1 MGWIRAVQF
10 VLTLVYMDR
19 HVDRRQHHRV
29 PPPARSHPT
38 HRRLGHRIR
47 TLRLAKGW
55 TQEDLAAE
63 GGLDRS
69 YASGL
74 ESGRRN
80 ATCLRLLAVA
90 KALNVSVQ
98 SFSMCS
104 C

>member
-1 MGWIRAVQF
+1 MDSGGPIRVGPGLYGPPCRPSSASPGAAACPST
-10 VLTLVYMDR
+10 TL
-19 HVDRRQHHRV
+19 
-29 PPPARSHPT
+29 
-38 HRRLGHRIR
+38 RRLGHRIP
-47 TLRLAKGW
+47 TLRLAKRW

-80 ATCLRLLAVA
+80 ATCLRLPAVA